1 MNNKERNEK
10 TEGVSCELTP
20 EERKSK
26 INNIINKLKEI
37 SAGIQ
42 KDENINFNPFDT
54 VSNAK
59 TQ

>member
-1 MNNKERNEK
+1 MKK